1 MAIDYRLNV
10 INPLEAA
17 MAGFE
22 TGQSLLGRRQEQEQR
37 LGLIAAQQQE
47 AQARADEVRRKMA
60 EAQQMQADI
69 AAFVENPKPTAKDVF
84 ALTAR
89 YPTLT
94 DPVKQLMSQQSG
106 EKNAAMYEDMNA
118 VYRFLRLNDVPGA
131 RMALEQRRQAAV
143 NVGDKAQADVLQG
156 QIKMLDMDPN
166 AVRSQLALGMAA
178 ANPDQF
184 RKQEEAYETYAGS
197 DIKRAK
203 EEAAFQKSLLDMD
216 LTRAQIRQVE
226 QTTQKTGLEMGK
238 IVAEMAQS
246 ANAGGGIVDPE
257 KKFDAEEKIRK
268 EYSAKAAAYNESRN
282 SYSQM
287 LASAQ
292 SKNGAGD
299 TALITTFRKILDPAS
314 VVRDT
319 EFAQTQNIGGI
330 INKLDAYTNQIRGK
344 GLLNDMQRKE
354 ITDLAGQFMAAAN
367 EYERKRRD
375 NYLSVINEYGLNA
388 NNVFGLEPVGQI
400 SMPTGETPPPA
411 PIGTSGAPAG
421 RPRILRITPAA
432 APSGI
437 QGPRE

>member
-131 RMALEQRRQAAV
+131 RTALEQRRQAAV
-143 NVGDKAQADVLQG
+143 NSGDQAQAGLLQG
-156 QIKMLDMDPN
+156 QIQMLDMDPN

-184 RKQEEAYETYAGS
+184 KKQEEAFETYAGS
-197 DIKRAK
+197 DIKRQR
-203 EEAAFQKSLLDMD
+203 EEVAFQKSLLDMD

-226 QTTQKTGLEMGK
+226 QTTRKTGLEMGK
-238 IVAEMAQS
+238 IVADMAQS
-246 ANAGGGIVDPE
+246 ANTGGGIVDPE

-287 LASAQ
+287 LASSA
-292 SKNGAGD
+292 SKNKAGD
-299 TALITTFRKILDPAS
+299 LALITTFRKILDPGS
-314 VVRDT
+314 VVRET
-319 EFAQTQNIGGI
+319 EFAQAQNIGS
-330 INKLDAYTNQIRGK
+330 LFDSLLSYEQQITGG
-344 GLLNDMQRKE
+344 GLLTDTQRKE

-375 NYLSVINEYGLNA
+375 SYMSVVDEYGLNP

-400 SMPTGETPPPA
+400 AMPAGATPPPA
-411 PIGTSGAPAG
+411 PTGTPAVPAG